1 MEKVDFGG
9 KNNFIALLSKEVEK
23 DFRMVFAPTTRQKSK
38 EGALW
43 SDRSLVH
50 LLRAFPVIFH
60 IMTYA
65 SEARAAAV
73 KWPRAREEEEEE
85 KKKAVTMAGC
95 RTGRHSLNHCCCP
108 FANLSSFN
116 L

>member
-9 KNNFIALLSKEVEK
+9 KNNFTALLSKEVEK

-65 SEARAAAV
+65 SGGREGGEMAKGQGRGGGEEA
-73 KWPRAREEEEEE
+73 EEEE
-85 KKKAVTMAGC
+85 GGYN
-95 RTGRHSLNHCCCP
+95 GRLPHRV
-108 FANLSSFN
+108 AR
-116 L
+116 